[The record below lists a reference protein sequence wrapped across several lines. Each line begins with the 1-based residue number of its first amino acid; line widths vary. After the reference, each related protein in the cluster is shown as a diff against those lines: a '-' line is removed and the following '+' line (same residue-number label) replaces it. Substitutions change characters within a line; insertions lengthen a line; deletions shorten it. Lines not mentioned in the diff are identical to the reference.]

1 VAAIVDAW
9 SSGDD
14 RAETAGITIRQGRH
28 LKRLSLPEALD
39 LELVPDFVQDGTN

>member
-9 SSGDD
+9 SSSDD

-28 LKRLSLPEALD
+28 LKHLNLVEALD
-39 LELVPDFVQDGTN
+39 LELVPDFVQEGMN